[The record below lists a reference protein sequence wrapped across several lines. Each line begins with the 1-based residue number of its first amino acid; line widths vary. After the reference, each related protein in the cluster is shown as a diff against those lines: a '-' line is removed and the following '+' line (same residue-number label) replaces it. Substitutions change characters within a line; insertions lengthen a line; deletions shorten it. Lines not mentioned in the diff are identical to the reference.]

1 MSTIFIM
8 EAANLYCG
16 DDDPSDSKHLSLG
29 SLKLPVLQRKYQDHH
44 GGGSV
49 VGVEVD
55 VGVEK
60 LEATFSLAGWDPAV
74 LVQFGFGSRNRR
86 PYTAYGVIR
95 NKKTGRAIEA
105 KAVMEGQIGKVESDA
120 FQRGELQNHEY
131 MINGIMHYRLYFDG
145 AEKFYWDH
153 FTSEYRIDGQSD
165 NADERR
171 ILRIPG

>member
-1 MSTIFIM
+1 MSNLFIM

-44 GGGSV
+44 GGGARV
-49 VGVEVD
+49 AVEVD
-55 VGVEK
+55 VGIEK
-60 LEATFSLAGWDPAV
+60 LEATFSLAGWDPNV
-74 LVQFGFGSRNRR
+74 LVQFGIGSRNRL

-105 KAVMEGQIGKVESDA
+105 KAVMEGQLGKVESDA

-145 AEKFYWDH
+145 DEKFYWDF
-153 FTSEYRIDGQSD
+153 FTGELRIDGQSD